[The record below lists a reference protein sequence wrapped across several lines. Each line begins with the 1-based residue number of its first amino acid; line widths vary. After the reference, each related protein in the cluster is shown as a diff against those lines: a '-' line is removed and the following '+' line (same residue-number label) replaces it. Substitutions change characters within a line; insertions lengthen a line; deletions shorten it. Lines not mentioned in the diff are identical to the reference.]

1 MNLRYQILCLSLGL
15 SFCGVALPGCGG
27 TAVKVESQSQ
37 PAETSG
43 KENLKKRLQAVA
55 ETGSGGSGL
64 SGMRES
70 ILELKKTEPEL
81 ANQLLTELGKL
92 EKTSNADVIKKVASG
107 MIEKL

>member
-1 MNLRYQILCLSLGL
+1 MNLRHQILCAALAMTSCGL
-15 SFCGVALPGCGG
+15 ALPGCSGS
-27 TAVKVESQSQ
+27 TVKVESQSQ

-43 KENLKKRLQAVA
+43 KENLKKRLQAIA